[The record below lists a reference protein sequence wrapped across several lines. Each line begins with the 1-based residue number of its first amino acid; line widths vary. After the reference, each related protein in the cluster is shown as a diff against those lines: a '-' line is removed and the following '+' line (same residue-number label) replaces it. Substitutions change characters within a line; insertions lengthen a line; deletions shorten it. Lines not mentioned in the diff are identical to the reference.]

1 MNRLTRED
9 INKVCYDCW
18 ELCELDDVCNRDCF
32 KPTPCKIPSMISKL
46 AKYEDTGLEPDEL
59 QEALEKQIP
68 KKPITVDKWA
78 MCLNCFEKYGFSY
91 DVLIGMR
98 GRKSGEVHC
107 LNCGQLID
115 MEVKE

>member
-1 MNRLTRED
+1 MNYKEALKEIENALEKLKTHVAWEVD
-9 INKVCYDCW
+9 MEALKV
-18 ELCELDDVCNRDCF
+18 
-32 KPTPCKIPSMISKL
+32 
-46 AKYEDTGLEPDEL
+46 AK
-59 QEALEKQIP
+59 EALEKQIP
-68 KKPITVDKWA
+68 KKPITVDKWV
-78 MCLNCFEKYGFSY
+78 MCPNCFEKYGFSY

>member
-1 MNRLTRED
+1 MNYKEALKEIENALEKLKTHVAWEVD
-9 INKVCYDCW
+9 MEALKV
-18 ELCELDDVCNRDCF
+18 
-32 KPTPCKIPSMISKL
+32 
-46 AKYEDTGLEPDEL
+46 AK
-59 QEALEKQIP
+59 EALEKQIP
-68 KKPITVDKWA
+68 KKPITVDEWA
-78 MCLNCFEKYGFSY
+78 MCPNCYKKYGFSY